1 MFPKNVVASFVT
13 VRFNVPKKVSGINT
27 EIIKNAGNQKADYNE
42 SSSTVEWTIRKM
54 PGDSEYILMTK
65 ITLPQATSAQAMKE
79 TGPLNLSF

>member
-27 EIIKNAGNQKADYNE
+27 EIIKNVGNQKADYNE

>member
-42 SSSTVEWTIRKM
+42 SSSTVEWSIRKM

-79 TGPLNLSF
+79 TGPLNLAF